1 MPQPVL
7 DVFKQTLHPASALA
21 ILLLLAIG
29 AVLLYVRGGRWG
41 RRWLTAVVLA
51 YWFMATPACASW
63 LERPLTRGLAPLRT
77 AADAGGTDV
86 IVLLSGG
93 TVTYT
98 SAHHS
103 LTTVADQSA
112 FRAIEAA
119 RVYRLL
125 GRATIIAS
133 GGMPLLERQAE
144 SEGVTLRDAL
154 IRLGVAPRDIVLESE
169 SKTTYEQAIR
179 IKPMLAAMH
188 ADRFV
193 LVTSPEH
200 MRRSLAVFVAQGLYP
215 IASIS
220 AEHSDFEPASSFV
233 PARYALLDSEAALYE
248 YGALLYYWA
257 HGRLS
262 ASH

>member
-1 MPQPVL
+1 MPQPL
-7 DVFKQTLHPASALA
+7 LNFFKQTLHPASALA

-29 AVLLYVRGGRWG
+29 TVLLYVRGGRWG

-51 YWFMATPACASW
+51 YWFMATPACVSW

-77 AADAGGTDV
+77 AADAGGADV

-103 LTTVADQSA
+103 LTAVTDQSA

-133 GGMPLLERQAE
+133 GGVSLPGLQTEPE
-144 SEGVTLRDAL
+144 SVTLRDAL
-154 IRLGVAPRDIVLESE
+154 VRLDVAAGDIVLEDE
-169 SKTTYEQAIR
+169 SKATYEEAGWV
-179 IKPMLAAMH
+179 KAKLAARH
-188 ADRFV
+188 VDRFV
-193 LVTSPEH
+193 LVTSPAH
-200 MRRSLAVFVAQGLYP
+200 MRRSVAVFVAQGLHP
-215 IASIS
+215 IPSIS
-220 AEHSDFEPASSFV
+220 AQNSDFEPASSFV
-233 PARYALLDSEAALYE
+233 PARYALFDSEAALYE
-248 YGALLYYWA
+248 YAALLYYWA
-257 HGRLS
+257 RGRLS